1 MEFENKVVLV
11 TGAAGSIGKGIAEKY
26 LENGA
31 KVFITDLNDDVLNDI
46 KKEMKEK
53 GYECESKA
61 ADVTNPDQVKAVVE
75 NTLSAFGG
83 EIDVLVNV
91 AGIMKQAPVDEI
103 EEKDWDLMFDVNC
116 KGTFFFV
123 REVVPLMKK
132 KNSGSIVNFSS
143 KSGKTGSALLTHYS
157 AAKAAII
164 GFTQA
169 LAYELAGN
177 NINVNCICPGITEDT
192 GVWDTASS
200 GYIKNLGLSREEV
213 VKNFTSKVPLKRL
226 AKISDIVEV
235 TYFMSSKGAGYMTGQ
250 AINVDGGREM
260 H

>member
-11 TGAAGSIGKGIAEKY
+11 TGAAGSIGKGIAEKF
-26 LENGA
+26 LSNGA
-31 KVFITDLNDDVLNDI
+31 KVFITDLNGETLETITD
-46 KKEMKEK
+46 EMKEK
-53 GYECESKA
+53 GYDCQSHP
-61 ADVTNPDQVKAVVE
+61 ADITKYDQVKSVVDKTVE
-75 NTLSAFGG
+75 AFGG
-83 EIDVLVNV
+83 GVDVLINV
-91 AGIMKQAPVDEI
+91 AGVMTQALVEDI

-116 KGTFFFV
+116 KGSFFFIK
-123 REVVPLMKK
+123 EVVPIMKK
-132 KNSGSIVNFSS
+132 QKSGSIVNFSS
-143 KSGKTGSALLTHYS
+143 KSGKTGSALLSHYS

-169 LAYELAGN
+169 LAYELAGH

-200 GYIKNLGLSREEV
+200 GYIKNLGLSRDEV
-213 VKNFTSKVPLKRL
+213 IKNFTSKVPLKRL